1 MGLNLSKI
9 NSAMKK
15 TRKISR
21 VTRMVSGI
29 GGAGKVLGS
38 FGNLGSSF
46 DMDAIQSQLGSSAGI
61 PDVSNLMN
69 GKLSGIPG
77 IPSEVSSTIN
87 KIQSL
92 SEGATNVF
100 NSGPVK
106 DVLDFCD
113 KAKSGVKNLPGAKEA
128 GKVANAISSKNNE
141 IMQKVSDYAVDKMK
155 ISGIEDTPMV
165 KDAISNL
172 KSGLTNQGIDVDKYI
187 EMYKN
192 SQ

>member
-21 VTRMVSGI
+21 VTKIVSGI
-29 GGAGKVLGS
+29 GGAGKVLG
-38 FGNLGSSF
+38 SF

-69 GKLSGIPG
+69 GNLSGIPG

-128 GKVANAISSKNNE
+128 GTVADAISFKNNE

-155 ISGIEDTPMV
+155 ISGIEDAPMV

-172 KSGLTNQGIDVDKYI
+172 KSGLVSQGIDVDKYI